1 MSVADPCICSL
12 GTSIFLCLLVCRFCG
27 GLPGVHGARLH
38 LAAELGLVLYH
49 SPFEPKAFHC
59 LLLAKEIILL
69 VGNSTDQASSAAA
82 ACVCGIKCCCQ
93 AWSRCIT
100 TAASSFS
107 TIPFISSF
115 TWPWVL
121 RMEVMVMFFTKQ
133 MVMPW
138 AGKASVSTCAQRL
151 AESSPYEPGFEDVLC
166 CVCTKCSH

>member
-12 GTSIFLCLLVCRFCG
+12 GTSIFLCLLVCRFCAA
-27 GLPGVHGARLH
+27 LPGVRGARLH

-69 VGNSTDQASSAAA
+69 VGNSTDQASSGAA
-82 ACVCGIKCCCQ
+82 ACVHGSKCCCQ
-93 AWSRCIT
+93 AWLWCIT

-133 MVMPW
+133 MVVPW
-138 AGKASVSTCAQRL
+138 ARKASVSTCAQRL
-151 AESSPYEPGFEDVLC
+151 AESSPYEPGF
-166 CVCTKCSH
+166 